1 MSLIV
6 IYVANLRLV
15 CISPKKLLWLLLDG
29 LIVWAYFLCLVKII
43 STDALIV
50 LKLLFSI
57 IFIQALTNRV
67 SVNPEVSHEI
77 WSK

>member
-15 CISPKKLLWLLLDG
+15 VCTSPKKLLWLLLDG
-29 LIVWAYFLCLVKII
+29 LIVVWAYFLCLVKII

-50 LKLLFSI
+50 LELLFAI

-67 SVNPEVSHEI
+67 WVEF
-77 WSK
+77 